1 MYRVGSAGA
10 RPTRP
15 ALLRATRIRE
25 SKTHFW
31 AAAVWL
37 VGSCS
42 LIYKLYLMKKII
54 FTLCFLVV
62 GSLAYAQEDP
72 HGDLQ
77 GTVVNAAGT
86 PAADAQI
93 RVIGL
98 GRVVRANESGQFV
111 LEDVTP
117 GLRVVEVVSP
127 RWGNNMME
135 VQIVAGETYQAQI
148 TVYRTYHMD
157 DLVITAGSLV
167 RSRTEA
173 IRPTNV
179 LAHESLTD
187 AVSTT
192 LGATLDGLPG
202 IASTYFG
209 PGAGRPIIRGL
220 GGNRVSILQQ
230 NVGVADVSEL
240 SPDHSPAVDALLA
253 ERIEII
259 RGSATLLYGSSA
271 VGGAVN
277 ILDGRVPMER
287 PASAFSGTITA
298 RGGTVADERTAAAK
312 LSGGIGKLA
321 WRLQGLI
328 REAGD
333 MGVPTHTPE
342 DDHDDHDEHEEE
354 HEEGHDEEEHEEE
367 ETGPISVIE
376 NSSLSLNTG
385 SFGLS
390 WIGRHGFIGAAVSL
404 HGTEYGVPGH
414 EHAHH
419 EHEGGDDHDHHE
431 EDHDEDH
438 EEDHDDEVHDE
449 GVYLDMR
456 RTSLDLA
463 GERRFDHLLP
473 MLDAVRAR
481 FSYTDYE
488 HDEIE
493 DGRAASNYALES
505 IEGRIELD
513 HALSDQSKGVFGVQL
528 STGTLDNTGAE
539 ALIPHSSTGR
549 IGLFIMER
557 YNTGPV
563 GLEAGARFE
572 YASIEAD
579 TEGQAR
585 NYSAFSVSTG
595 INLKQSDRLAVSLSV
610 ARSVKIP
617 NAEELFA
624 GGVHVGTRSFEI
636 GNPDLKTESAL
647 SMDLSVHMEREPIGL
662 TTTLYNNRF
671 RDFIFLRNTD
681 EEMEGFPVY
690 RISQG
695 TARFLGFETEADVDL
710 LQGDAQD
717 LSVHVWTDYTRAT
730 LMQDDEPLPRIPPL
744 RLGVGLSFD
753 RGPLAAKLS
762 LKRVRAQARIAPL
775 EEETDGY
782 TMLDASLRYR
792 IFVGQTLHSFTLQGS
807 NLTDTLARVH
817 TSFQKE
823 VVPLAG
829 RDIRLT
835 YQMSF

>member
-1 MYRVGSAGA
+1 
-10 RPTRP
+10 
-15 ALLRATRIRE
+15 
-25 SKTHFW
+25 
-31 AAAVWL
+31 
-37 VGSCS
+37 
-42 LIYKLYLMKKII
+42 MKKII
-54 FTLCFLVV
+54 CTLCFLIL

-72 HGDLQ
+72 HGNLE
-77 GTVVNAAGT
+77 GTVVTAAGT
-86 PAADAQI
+86 PAPDALI
-93 RVIGL
+93 RVIGQ
-98 GRVVRANESGQFV
+98 GRVVRSSESGQFV
-111 LEDVTP
+111 IEDLTP
-117 GLRVVEVVSP
+117 GVRVVEIISP
-127 RWGNNMME
+127 RWGSNMIE
-135 VQIVAGETYQAQI
+135 VEIKAGETHKEEI
-148 TVYRTYHMD
+148 TVYKAYRMD
-157 DLVITAGSLV
+157 EMVVMAGSLA
-167 RSRTEA
+167 RSRSEA
-173 IRPTNV
+173 VRPTNV
-179 LAHESLTD
+179 LARESLTD

-202 IASTYFG
+202 VASTYFG
-209 PGAGRPIIRGL
+209 PGAGSPIIRGI

-230 NVGVADVSEL
+230 SMGVADVSEL
-240 SPDHSPAVDALLA
+240 SPDHSPAVEALLA
-253 ERIEII
+253 ERIEVI
-259 RGSATLLYGSSA
+259 RGSAALLYGSSA
-271 VGGAVN
+271 VGGSVN
-277 ILDGRVPMER
+277 IHDGRVPMER
-287 PASAFSGTITA
+287 PVNALSGTITA
-298 RGGTVADERTAAAK
+298 RGGTVSDERTAAAK

-328 REAGD
+328 RDTGD

-342 DDHDDHDEHEEE
+342 DDHDEHDEDHDEDH
-354 HEEGHDEEEHEEE
+354 HDDRDQDHDEDHDEDHEHEEE
-367 ETGPISVIE
+367 EIGPISVIE
-376 NSSLSLNTG
+376 NSSVSLNTG

-390 WIGRHGFIGAAVSL
+390 WIGRHGFVGAAVSL

-419 EHEGGDDHDHHE
+419 DHD

-438 EEDHDDEVHDE
+438 EEDHDEDYEEDHDEEVHEE

-473 MLDAVRAR
+473 MLDAIRAR

-493 DGRAASNYALES
+493 DGRAASNYALERL
-505 IEGRIELD
+505 EGRLELD
-513 HALSDQSKGVFGVQL
+513 HSLSAQTNGVLGVHL
-528 STGTLDNTGAE
+528 SSGTLDNSGAE

-557 YNTGPV
+557 YDTGPI
-563 GLEAGARFE
+563 GIEAGARFE

-585 NYSAFSVSTG
+585 NFSGLSVSTG
-595 INLKQSDRLAVSLSV
+595 INLKQSERLAVSLSV

-624 GGVHVGTRSFEI
+624 DGLHVGTRSFEI

-647 SMDLSVHMEREPIGL
+647 SMDLSVHIDRAPVEL
-662 TTTLYNNRF
+662 TTTLYSNRF

-690 RISQG
+690 RVSQG
-695 TARFLGFETEADVDL
+695 TARFLGFEAEADIDL

-717 LSVHVWTDYTRAT
+717 LSVHVWTDYTQAT
-730 LMQDDEPLPRIPPL
+730 LQQDDEPLPRIPPL
-744 RLGVGLSFD
+744 RLGVGLSFEQ
-753 RGPLAAKLS
+753 GQLLAKLS
-762 LKRVRAQARIAPL
+762 LKRVRAQERVATF
-775 EEETDGY
+775 EEETIGY

-792 IFVGQTLHSFTLQGS
+792 LFVGQTVHSFTLQGS